1 MREILFR
8 AKRMRDKIWVKGSL
22 LVLDADSGYYFI
34 TQPYKSASTL
44 PVKDLIYNH
53 THLVDP
59 KTVCQYTGRTDKNG
73 KKVFEGDIVK
83 DNLLNVKLLSDSR
96 KKPRSG
102 ISVVRFGEHEV
113 PSDDPFEW
121 GFAYGFY
128 FEGETL
134 YPTPAAYDCPM
145 HEDILTFEVIG
156 NIFDNP
162 ELMKGGAE

>member
-8 AKRMRDKIWVKGSL
+8 AKRLKDKIWVEGSL

-73 KKVFEGDIVK
+73 VKIFEGDIVK
-83 DNLLNVKLLSDSR
+83 DDVIF
-96 KKPRSG
+96 G
-102 ISVVRFGEHEV
+102 AVVWDDPYIGFVIHDVNDGPQEYSSWWHEV
-113 PSDDPFEW
+113 
-121 GFAYGFY
+121 
-128 FEGETL
+128 
-134 YPTPAAYDCPM
+134 
-145 HEDILTFEVIG
+145 EVIG

-162 ELMKGGAE
+162 RFTERRWR